1 VIPKASGKIEKQRTQ
16 EVDDDAAVGAAACRG
31 AEVGLAVGGLG
42 EGDLRRPAVGAQVA
56 GICDGVA
63 EVEDGTVVVRRGE
76 HPRRAEQGQH
86 QRRRQ
91 RGTSNP
97 NSAAPHGHDRHTLD
111 ADQFDHQY
119 GTRSGRQSSQLAIGN
134 GAAFACAKIAARQLS
149 TAPCRAAKQSA

>member
-1 VIPKASGKIEKQRTQ
+1 MIPKASGKIENQRTQ

-31 AEVGLAVGGLG
+31 AEVGLAVGRLG

-63 EVEDGTVVVRRGE
+63 EVEDGTVVLRRGE

-86 QRRRQ
+86 QRRRR
-91 RGTSNP
+91 RGTGTPSV
-97 NSAAPHGHDRHTLD
+97 APHDRQTTLD
-111 ADQFDHQY
+111 GDQFDHRH